1 MTFRDRMKV
10 GISAAEDQLHATL
23 IREELTKGLYR
34 NYSIAL
40 KPTANGQQRQT
51 RPDFCWPSRNFAFY
65 LDGVVHHTNGARLRD
80 ERIQAELEADG
91 WTVLRAG
98 YSSSLSKKRKGE
110 IVVEL
115 REALEVKE

>member
-10 GISAAEDQLHATL
+10 GISTAEDQLHAAL
-23 IREELTKGLYR
+23 IREGLTKGLWR
-34 NYSIAL
+34 NYSIPL

-65 LDGVVHHTNGARLRD
+65 LDGVVHNRSGARLRD
-80 ERIQAELEADG
+80 ERITTELEADG

-98 YSSSLSKKRKGE
+98 YSSSLSKKRKVE
-110 IVVEL
+110 IVAEL
-115 REALEVKE
+115 REALSK